1 MGLIIAAA
9 VTTALALAGLVV
21 LLVRAPDWR
30 PAALAFA
37 LALPLQPLALH
48 LVRLPIDDALKSIF
62 GASTFVVIVSLFYA
76 PLTEE
81 PAKWLVTAVPA
92 VRRGIGLQPVTMA
105 LAVGLGFAIGE
116 IWMLAHSFLALPAL
130 ATLPAWMFSG
140 FVLERLEV
148 CFLHGAFV
156 APAFVNLARGRSFWL
171 GGLVGMVLHFLLN
184 FPIYL
189 KQIDLFGLGENWIPV
204 LLLWVLAMVVLC
216 AVIVSRLAS
225 RPSPAP
231 AGVAAAGGA
240 PR

>member
-9 VTTALALAGLVV
+9 VTTALALAALVV
-21 LLVRAPDWR
+21 LLVRAADWR
-30 PAALAFA
+30 PAVLAFA
-37 LALPLQPLALH
+37 LALPLQPLAFY
-48 LVRLPIDDALKSIF
+48 LVRLPIDGLLRTAF
-62 GASTFVVIVSLFYA
+62 GATTVIVIVSLFYA

-81 PAKWLVTAVPA
+81 PAKWLVAAVPA
-92 VRRGIGLQPVTMA
+92 VRRGISLQPVTMA

-156 APAFVNLARGRSFWL
+156 APAFCNLAGCRSFWL

-184 FPIYL
+184 LPIYF
-189 KQIDLFGLGENWIPV
+189 KQIDLLGLGESWIPI
-204 LLLWVLAMVVLC
+204 LLLWVLAMVVFC
-216 AVIVSRLAS
+216 VMIVLRLAS
-225 RPSPAP
+225 RSSAVPV
-231 AGVAAAGGA
+231 GVAAAP